1 MKRTRIRNTDNYQ
14 CKTELRLIR
23 YLFLKKMSIHKYVY
37 PCFVCMA
44 TQLLYYVSPPG
55 NRNADSPLGSA
66 ETGSG
71 AKECGQSGRGEKGGE
86 WQYNFL
92 LSLHFS
98 SNKSKNT
105 FPLSQASKTYV

>member
-71 AKECGQSGRGEKGGE
+71 AKECGQSGRGEGGAGQSWMGDEDRGGE
-86 WQYNFL
+86 GGGGAEL
-92 LSLHFS
+92 DGR
-98 SNKSKNT
+98 
-105 FPLSQASKTYV
+105 